1 MSNREFLHH
10 TLAGTLPAQ
19 RQGEAAG
26 VAWRWLDQGVM
37 ELSPSG
43 AATATVVLSA
53 GVHGNETAPVELL
66 ADLLD
71 ELLSGRLRLAVR
83 LLVILGNP
91 AALCAGQRY
100 VVNDMNRMFGQEGTA
115 GFTPSGETV
124 RSQVLR
130 QHLLRFFAVDN
141 GLPRWHLDLHTAIR
155 GSLHP
160 RFALLPFQV
169 QGYAPLLLSWLEAAA
184 LDALVTH
191 RTLGATFTH
200 FSSESVGALS
210 ATLELGK
217 ALPFGAN
224 DLHQFHA
231 IRRALAALV
240 SGAPLPERDGPPLRR
255 YQVSQQITRH
265 SPAFALLIPED
276 TLNFTAFARGELLA
290 REPGREYRVEQA
302 QEWIL
307 FPNPAVALGLRAG
320 LMLVESPG
328 EAG

>member
-1 MSNREFLHH
+1 MSNRDFLHL
-10 TLAGTLPAQ
+10 TLAGTPPAQ
-19 RQGEAAG
+19 RQGETAG
-26 VAWRWLDQGVM
+26 IVWRWLDEGVM
-37 ELSPSG
+37 VLNPPG
-43 AATATVVLSA
+43 ASSSSVVLSA

-91 AALCAGQRY
+91 AALRVGKRY
-100 VVNDMNRMFGQEGTA
+100 VVNDMNRMFGQEGTD
-115 GFTPSGETV
+115 GFTPRGETA

-130 QHLLRFFAVDN
+130 QHLLDFFAVDD

-160 RFALLPFQV
+160 RFALLPFRA
-169 QGYAPLLLSWLEAAA
+169 QGYAPLLLSWLEASA

-191 RTLGATFTH
+191 RTPGATFTH
-200 FSSESVGALS
+200 FSSESADALS

-217 ALPFGAN
+217 AQPFGAN
-224 DLHQFHA
+224 DLRQFSA

-240 SGAPLPERDGPPLRR
+240 SGAPLPGRDGSPLKR
-255 YQVSQQITRH
+255 YRVSQQITRH
-265 SPAFALLIPED
+265 SEDFALLIPAD
-276 TLNFTAFARGELLA
+276 TLNFTVFQQGEPLA

-302 QEWIL
+302 REWIL
-307 FPNPAVALGLRAG
+307 FPNPSVALGLRAG
-320 LMLVESPG
+320 LMLVESSG
-328 EAG
+328 EVS